1 MTTPRT
7 RRSRVSGIR
16 PVTSPARHVAD
27 APTRQNMTEPHE
39 RANEPDN
46 GHEPRRAD
54 CDGRERRQVAPCARV
69 PVVAPNGYGTVYGM
83 ERTTVYLTER
93 QKRALER
100 SAKAEGRS
108 EAELIREGVDLVTS
122 RLRAAE
128 ARLPLFESG
137 QPDLASRVDEELAG
151 FGE

>member
-1 MTTPRT
+1 MLMLAHMSITPPQT
-7 RRSRVSGIR
+7 RPIGPSHGWSARS
-16 PVTSPARHVAD
+16 T
-27 APTRQNMTEPHE
+27 
-39 RANEPDN
+39 
-46 GHEPRRAD
+46 
-54 CDGRERRQVAPCARV
+54 
-69 PVVAPNGYGTVYGM
+69 YGMVYGM

-108 EAELIREGVDLVTS
+108 EAELIREGVDIVTS

-128 ARLPLFESG
+128 ARLPLFASG
-137 QPDLASRVDEELAG
+137 QPDLASRVDEELDG